1 MTLKTMKIL
10 LASLLLSATICLFTC
25 NAGNPIPDAMKK
37 RRCPI
42 KKETTA
48 IRYTISSN
56 SGIAVQKEYD
66 ITPDSITWHYSDYR
80 NGFNLRDVVKYDR
93 KDFDTLI
100 DTLSQVAFKVRQVNS
115 IPTTGGGGYAYS
127 FFDNDGRYLGYGVVN
142 NIASGDNKTAEEAI
156 SQFIDTHKTAGEQAV
171 EEALKNGTLYIDIEE
186 FPETLV
192 PYRVK

>member
-1 MTLKTMKIL
+1 MTLKMMKIL
-10 LASLLLSATICLFTC
+10 LASLLLAATICLFTC
-25 NAGNPIPDAMKK
+25 NAGNTIPDAMQK

-48 IRYTISSN
+48 IRYTVSSN
-56 SGIAVQKEYD
+56 SGIAVLTEYD
-66 ITPDSITWHYSDYR
+66 ITPDSVIWHYTDHR

-100 DTLSQVAFKVRQVNS
+100 DTLSQVAFKVREVKS

-127 FFDNDGRYLGYGVVN
+127 FFDSDGRYLGYGVVN
-142 NIASGDNKTAEEAI
+142 HIASGDNKTAEEAI
-156 SQFIDTHKTAGEQAV
+156 SQFLDTHKTAGEQAV
-171 EEALKNGTLYIDIEE
+171 EEALQKGTLYIDIEE
-186 FPETLV
+186 FPEALV